1 MILDLTAFLFTLSW
15 YAGVRPH
22 ESSIEKHAP
31 DGLLIVLDRLDDVP
45 FWRLVGL
52 VVLVGDEI
60 ARSQPDE
67 TLAIILHLDV
77 LLLQLLFLLLLVLHL
92 VRRHVHVDEEVRDLP
107 NVLGQLH
114 VQLPHL
120 LILEAQA
127 GICRVSLRSLLLSGP
142 PVEEGLHG
150 HES

>member
-15 YAGVRPH
+15 YARVRPH

-31 DGLLIVLDRLDDVP
+31 DWLLIVLDRLNDVP

-52 VVLVGDEI
+52 VVLVGDEV

-67 TLAIILHLDV
+67 ALAIIRHLDV

-150 HES
+150 HVS